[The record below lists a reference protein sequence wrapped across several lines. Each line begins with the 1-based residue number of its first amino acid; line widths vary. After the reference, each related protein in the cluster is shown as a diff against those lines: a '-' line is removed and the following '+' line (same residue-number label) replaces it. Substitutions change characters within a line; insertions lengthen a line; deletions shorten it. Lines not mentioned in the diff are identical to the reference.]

1 MTDFQK
7 KNIKTIA
14 KFLVS
19 ILGLAFIFHKVPF
32 SEVYDKWHVSM
43 LPWVLAMLVTT
54 QISMMIQAN
63 RWKGLSVKGPSIPFK
78 TYYAYI
84 VLGYFFNS
92 LLPSGVGG
100 DAVKSVAFGKRFNQT
115 AQSVA
120 AVLLSRIQGLL
131 ALFLLF
137 FIALPF
143 VLAKYD
149 IPLIYSLGMLGACV
163 FSLGLV
169 IACLFSDKIHIF
181 SPLRKRIPF
190 LEKLQESLS
199 IYRSHKKQLFLSS
212 LDSLWLQLLSMATHY
227 FYFRAVGFEI
237 NIATVTV
244 FTAITVMF
252 TMLPIAFNG
261 VGIREWMQVT
271 LYSGILGMDASL
283 VLAASLLGYIL
294 LLFQVIQGAFVLT
307 RVNLSATS

>member
-1 MTDFQK
+1 MIDSHK
-7 KNIKTIA
+7 KKFKTLA

-19 ILGLAFIFHKVPF
+19 VLGLAFIFHKVPF
-32 SEVYDKWHVSM
+32 QDVYDKWHVSM
-43 LPWVLAMLVTT
+43 LPWVLAMLICT

-63 RWKGLSVKGPSIPFK
+63 RWKGLSITGPSIPFR

-92 LLPSGVGG
+92 ILPSGVGG
-100 DAVKSVAFGKRFNQT
+100 DAVKSIAFGKRFHQT
-115 AQSVA
+115 SQSVA

-131 ALFLLF
+131 VLFLLF

-143 VLAKYD
+143 VLSKYA
-149 IPLIYSLGMLGACV
+149 IPLIYSVSMIGACALCLLLIV
-163 FSLGLV
+163 
-169 IACLFSDKIHIF
+169 ACLFSDKISIF
-181 SPLRKRIPF
+181 LPLRKRIPF
-190 LEKLQESLS
+190 LEKLQASFSL
-199 IYRSHKKQLFLSS
+199 YRSCPKQLWLSS

-227 FYFRAVGFEI
+227 FYFRAVGFQI
-237 NIATVTV
+237 NIATVVV
-244 FTAITVMF
+244 FPAITVIV

-294 LLFQVIQGAFVLT
+294 LLFQVIQGAIVLT
-307 RVNLSATS
+307 QMKLSAVS